1 MSSEPSSCEI
11 NDDFF
16 VEDEYHS
23 DGTDESS
30 AKYNQ
35 MFDHGS
41 SLIVKNERPTHND
54 NPGGVAED
62 LYDKSTGNSRSGSG
76 NARYQ
81 SRKPVV
87 ANAGIDQDNSS
98 YCNLAYEHDEHN
110 LEVAGNNVAVDSG
123 INIEDNSNNTSRK
136 LSNIDNKENG
146 DGPAGSQFSKGVA
159 PVVESKGEADRAR
172 NGTAKSSMQRRSS
185 KGRKKKLP
193 GSEPPPVLSFPEEV
207 APVAATILTNPE
219 IFVDPKENLTST
231 SDSNVGQEKLRR
243 TMSRL
248 KAFDKKTMGSGRRRS
263 TSMKGKRIAPLRCL
277 QSYRYFLC
285 FVLNSSPYLVPLLF
299 VCKYTAGHSLVS
311 CVFTSSNLLAS

>member
-1 MSSEPSSCEI
+1 M
-11 NDDFF
+11 
-16 VEDEYHS
+16 VDEYHS

-30 AKYNQ
+30 TKYNQ

-41 SLIVKNERPTHND
+41 SLIVKNEGPTHND

-62 LYDKSTGNSRSGSG
+62 LYDKSTGNSRSRSG

-98 YCNLAYEHDEHN
+98 YCNLTSEYDEHN
-110 LEVAGNNVAVDSG
+110 LKVAGNNVAVDSG
-123 INIEDNSNNTSRK
+123 VNIEDNSSNTLTK
-136 LSNIDNKENG
+136 LSNIDDKENG
-146 DGPAGSQFSKGVA
+146 DGPADSQFSKGVA

-193 GSEPPPVLSFPEEV
+193 GSEPPPILSFPEEV

-219 IFVDPKENLTST
+219 IFADSKENLTST
-231 SDSNVGQEKLRR
+231 SDSNLGQEKLRR

-248 KAFDKKTMGSGRRRS
+248 KAFDRKTMGSGRRGS
-263 TSMKGKRIAPLRCL
+263 TSMKGKKYCTFEMSTEL
-277 QSYRYFLC
+277 QVSLMCC
-285 FVLNSSPYLVPLLF
+285 FE
-299 VCKYTAGHSLVS
+299 
-311 CVFTSSNLLAS
+311 

>member
-1 MSSEPSSCEI
+1 MPSEPSSCEI
-11 NDDFF
+11 NDVF
-16 VEDEYHS
+16 VVDDYHS

-30 AKYNQ
+30 TQYNK

-41 SLIVKNERPTHND
+41 SLIVKNEGPTHND

-62 LYDKSTGNSRSGSG
+62 LHDKSTGNSRSGSQ

-87 ANAGIDQDNSS
+87 ANSGIDQDNFS
-98 YCNLAYEHDEHN
+98 YCNLTSEHEEHN
-110 LEVAGNNVAVDSG
+110 LKVAGTNVAVDSG
-123 INIEDNSNNTSRK
+123 INIEDHSNNISTK
-136 LSNIDNKENG
+136 LSNINNKENG
-146 DGPAGSQFSKGVA
+146 SGPAGSQFSKGVA
-159 PVVESKGEADRAR
+159 PVVESKGEADQAQ

-185 KGRKKKLP
+185 KGKKKKLP

-219 IFVDPKENLTST
+219 IFADSKENFTST

-263 TSMKGKRIAPLRCL
+263 TSIKGKKLAPLRCL
-277 QSYRYFLC
+277 QNYRSF
-285 FVLNSSPYLVPLLF
+285 
-299 VCKYTAGHSLVS
+299 
-311 CVFTSSNLLAS
+311 